1 MALVFADLAKSL
13 DLFEVTQDHTR
24 AGILEEALIQLANQK
39 DSHFGQVV
47 ILAGGA
53 GSGKGTIL
61 KNLLDIKGKV
71 FDVDELK
78 SWMIR
83 IPEWRK
89 ELQARLPGVDLDDK
103 KFLSTSENVAV
114 AHDVAKNVLGIEGR
128 QKKVVFDSIALA
140 DPTRKPNLIFD
151 VTLKEIRKFDD
162 IVKSVTAAGYQK
174 QNIHIVWVL
183 SELEAAIQNNRD
195 RDRVVPSEILLDTHH
210 GAADTMAEIIRQGAA
225 LQSKMDGNIVVAFNT
240 FKGVGSPDNDVKTQK
255 KLSSTGKYV
264 QYVTKALY
272 VFLKRRGQPV
282 LRLAEIKKELS
293 QKILDTVPKEV
304 LQKWQSL

>member
-1 MALVFADLAKSL
+1 MALAFADLAKSL
-13 DLFEVTQDHTR
+13 DLFEVTRDHSR

-83 IPEWRK
+83 VPEWRK
-89 ELQARLPGVDLDDK
+89 ELQKALPGVDLDDK
-103 KFLSTSENVAV
+103 KFLSTPENVAA
-114 AHDVAKNVLGIEGR
+114 AHHVAKNVLGIEGR
-128 QKKVVFDSIALA
+128 QKKVIFDSIALA
-140 DPTRKPNLIFD
+140 DPDRKPNLIFD

-162 IVKSVTAAGYQK
+162 IVKSVSATGYQK

-183 SELEAAIQNNRD
+183 SKLDAAIDNNSK
-195 RDRVVPSEILLDTHH
+195 RDRVVPDDILLDTHN
-210 GAADTMAEIIRQGAA
+210 GAADTMAEIVRQGAS
-225 LQSKMDGNIVVAFNT
+225 LQGKIDGNIVVAFNT
-240 FKGVGSPDNDVKTQK
+240 FIKLGSPDNDVQTKTK
-255 KLSSTGKYV
+255 ELPSGKTVSYV
-264 QYVTKALY
+264 SKATY
-272 VFLKRRGQPV
+272 IFLKKRGQAV
-282 LRLAEIKKELS
+282 LRLAEIKKELR

>member
-13 DLFEVTQDHTR
+13 DLFEVTRDHSR

-83 IPEWRK
+83 VPEWRK
-89 ELQARLPGVDLDDK
+89 ELQKALPGVDLDDK
-103 KFLSTSENVAV
+103 KFLSTPENVAA
-114 AHDVAKNVLGIEGR
+114 AHHVAKNVLGIEGR
-128 QKKVVFDSIALA
+128 QKKVIFDSIALA
-140 DPTRKPNLIFD
+140 DPDRKPNLIFD

-162 IVKSVTAAGYQK
+162 IVKSVSAAGYQK

-183 SELEAAIQNNRD
+183 SKLDAAIDNNSK
-195 RDRVVPSEILLDTHH
+195 RDRVVPDDILLDTHN
-210 GAADTMAEIIRQGAA
+210 GAADTMAEIVRQGAS
-225 LQSKMDGNIVVAFNT
+225 LQGKIDGNIVVAFNT
-240 FKGVGSPDNDVKTQK
+240 FIKLGSPDNDVQTKTK
-255 KLSSTGKYV
+255 ELPSGKTVSYV
-264 QYVTKALY
+264 SKATY
-272 VFLKRRGQPV
+272 IFLKKRGQAV
-282 LRLAEIKKELS
+282 LRLAEIKKELR